1 MNKQFYNK
9 QLNKRRKE
17 EKKKILILIAGEQ
30 PKDLIFVIKEDI
42 KERGVIDINSI
53 GHSKKRKRILFVLYK
68 SYKNKSANHY
78 TLIEHLLSF
87 IIL

>member
-1 MNKQFYNK
+1 M
-9 QLNKRRKE
+9 
-17 EKKKILILIAGEQ
+17 
-30 PKDLIFVIKEDI
+30 

-53 GHSKKRKRILFVLYK
+53 EHCKKRKRILFVLYK